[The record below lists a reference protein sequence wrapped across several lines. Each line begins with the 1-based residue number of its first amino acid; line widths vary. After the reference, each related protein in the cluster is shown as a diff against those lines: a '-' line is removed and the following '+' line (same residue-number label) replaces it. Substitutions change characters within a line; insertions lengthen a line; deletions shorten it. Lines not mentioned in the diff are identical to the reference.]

1 MFSYETD
8 LTLDSIMVGKQT
20 TVIENERLNRKNITL
35 FDDSRR
41 TSSNLVVPMTHPE
54 TPTSTM
60 YMLFGRDHNTLTQ
73 MYADMF
79 EDDDLL
85 RCYRCGDNLNI
96 FNCTSHSLC
105 KYCDEAIQPHQKG
118 IYE

>member
-20 TVIENERLNRKNITL
+20 TVNENERLNRKNITL

-41 TSSNLVVPMTHPE
+41 TSVYPIIPMMYPE

-60 YMLFGRDHNTLTQ
+60 YMLFGRDHNTHTQ

-79 EDDDLL
+79 EDGDLL

-96 FNCTSHSLC
+96 FNSTSHSLC
-105 KYCDEAIQPHQKG
+105 KHCDVIIQPEPKG
-118 IYE
+118 YL